1 MPVANGRRVAVIAG
15 CRTPF
20 CKSGTTLK
28 DVRAVDLARFVAREL
43 LERTNLDGAD
53 VNAVIFGQVVPSA
66 LVPNVAREVSLLPQF
81 PKEIPAYS
89 LNRACASSGQAVANA
104 YDEIVLGDAEVVL
117 AGGVES
123 LSDIPILAS
132 RRLADILM
140 EASKA
145 KSFGARLRTLSR
157 IRPRDLVPVS
167 PAIAEPSTGETM
179 GQSAEKM
186 AKENHISR
194 AAQDR
199 WALRSHELAARGT
212 DDGRITAEIVPW
224 FGPGGRAG
232 DGVVTQDNGVR
243 RDTSLEQMA
252 KLKPVF
258 DRRYGSVTAANSSPL
273 TDGASAVLVMSD
285 SAARALGYT
294 PLAYVRSYA
303 VAAVD
308 PGWQLLQA
316 PIFAVPKALE
326 RAGIQWKELG
336 VIEVHEAFAAQV
348 LSNLQGWAAKGWEI
362 NEDII
367 NVMGGSIAIGHP
379 FGATGTRLVT
389 TLANEMARRDVQF
402 GLLSICAQGGM
413 GLAMVWSAADG
424 SGRGAHLGARRRR
437 HRRRHFRLEERAGQQ
452 AFGRGEAG
460 PARDVRRVGARRR
473 RAGRRLL
480 LVEARELHRGGRHRG
495 VRPAHHRRGSR
506 AALGRGP
513 GNAGPGGAL
522 PQTDRRRDS
531 RRVPRRR
538 TRVRPRLRVPR
549 GLRSPPD
556 PARPPGSAARHSP
569 GGGRLPAAPPV
580 DWRPRGARHHPRG
593 QGRRRQEGVPFGHRG
608 RAGSSR
614 HPQGRHHRRGA
625 THGRRLAPAS
635 QAAGRVP
642 RMAARRQ
649 PTGPGLGLPSRA
661 EAGTRADARQLS
673 RAPRR
678 VGGGGAWAETRHGG
692 GSEARGAAVR
702 AARRH

>member
-20 CKSGTTLK
+20 CRSGTVLK
-28 DVRAVDLARFVAREL
+28 DARAVDLARFVAREL

-53 VNAVIFGQVVPSA
+53 VNAVIFGQVVASA

-104 YDEIVLGDAEVVL
+104 YDEIMLGDADVVL

-132 RRLADILM
+132 RRLADILV

-145 KSFGARLRTLSR
+145 KSLGSRLRTLSR
-157 IRPRDLVPVS
+157 IRPRDLIPVS
-167 PAIAEPSTGETM
+167 PAIAEPSTGESM

-212 DDGRITAEIVPW
+212 DDGRITTEIVPW
-224 FGPGGRAG
+224 FGPGGAG
-232 DGVVTQDNGVR
+232 DGVLTQDNGIR

-348 LSNLQGWAAKGWEI
+348 LSNLQGWGALGWEI

-402 GLLSICAQGGM
+402 GLLSFCAQGGM
-413 GLAMVWSAADG
+413 GLAMV
-424 SGRGAHLGARRRR
+424 LERR
-437 HRRRHFRLEERAGQQ
+437 
-452 AFGRGEAG
+452 
-460 PARDVRRVGARRR
+460 
-473 RAGRRLL
+473 
-480 LVEARELHRGGRHRG
+480 
-495 VRPAHHRRGSR
+495 
-506 AALGRGP
+506 
-513 GNAGPGGAL
+513 
-522 PQTDRRRDS
+522 
-531 RRVPRRR
+531 
-538 TRVRPRLRVPR
+538 
-549 GLRSPPD
+549 
-556 PARPPGSAARHSP
+556 
-569 GGGRLPAAPPV
+569 
-580 DWRPRGARHHPRG
+580 
-593 QGRRRQEGVPFGHRG
+593 
-608 RAGSSR
+608 
-614 HPQGRHHRRGA
+614 
-625 THGRRLAPAS
+625 
-635 QAAGRVP
+635 
-642 RMAARRQ
+642 
-649 PTGPGLGLPSRA
+649 
-661 EAGTRADARQLS
+661 
-673 RAPRR
+673 
-678 VGGGGAWAETRHGG
+678 
-692 GSEARGAAVR
+692 
-702 AARRH
+702 